1 MSHRRSIRWG
11 LLLVTVVLS
20 GACGGGGGCGGCG
33 STTPLPAGGLPADQT
48 VEGGGQIRVTPSGM
62 NKIQSLAR
70 DMVEEQLGEGFCV
83 PPTELGDPS
92 SLLGT
97 GARLCQGNQN
107 QCRPGCDTDIHI
119 DTITVSAAGPQ
130 TLRLRAQ
137 VDATLTVP
145 TSFQI
150 VGVPGSCNVGV
161 TANNFVLIADIPLT
175 IDNGSGELVIGTPNL
190 PRPSLSV
197 DFSGCG
203 FGSVLL
209 DLFSGF
215 FTDFIIDA
223 VIDTVRPTLEGLIR
237 DLIPNPMGVAGTMDL
252 GSLLAGVSSGSSGA
266 LEARVLPGGYVRLV
280 GGGLSVGVI
289 TGFNADSN
297 PATRAPDLDSEV
309 ARCVPPLLPLDF
321 TAAPHS
327 LPRTIPRQTFA
338 LPAAGAFN
346 GNPEPAGKDLSIGLS
361 ETTFDLLGHHLVTSG
376 AACLGIGTAQVPQ
389 LSLGIFGFV
398 SQSLAELGSG
408 NGKDPML
415 LVTRPTRAV
424 DFAIGDGTEQSPR
437 LQLKIENFDVD
448 IYAFIYERYV
458 RAFTMSLS
466 LDVGLNLE
474 VEQAE
479 GQPVTIKPVLVGLSS
494 KNIRVKVENAEF
506 VREPAAEIQT
516 KLPLVFDL
524 ALPALLGGLPSI
536 ALPAFAGFSLQDIAI
551 GKVMTDEDAFLAV
564 QGNLGTLTLP
574 AAQLAK
580 LAKLEKSRSEGGAER
595 SRSEGGAERSRGSM
609 LSTLAAQPKPAPARG
624 EARLASVDV
633 PSLDEVRS
641 AAEGTG
647 GRMPSVTFEVDRR
660 DAAGRELEWSWR
672 LDDGLW
678 RPYTSAA
685 PLVIADRA
693 FAFQGDY
700 TIGLMARV
708 KGDYRTVSTEQRV
721 PVRIDSVGPRLVSG
735 ETRWSGGALEVMGV
749 DGVAGR
755 EIEIAFGTPGADEPA
770 TAWSRGQT
778 ATLPADQVKAL
789 AQGGELVVFLR
800 DPSGNMELEL
810 VEASFHGKAGES
822 GCSCASS
829 GGPSSGGVALMML
842 TVGMLLVQRRARRRM
857 TAAQLVR
864 LAQVAKTS
872 GVFLAIAITSSMVPG
887 CSCSS
892 NASKACEVVQDCSGS
907 CDPGEVAFCVEGGCI
922 CGEDIP
928 PGKIGP
934 YADIAVSEDG
944 VAWVAAYAQQYGDLV
959 AVQAK
964 PGRISPDTWE
974 WVDGVPDGPVVIE
987 DAKIRLGIE
996 EKGQDVGMYP
1006 SIAVTRTGEP
1016 VISYFDRETASLR
1029 FTARSGGAWKSHVVD
1044 AGTKNLDGATG
1055 AVVGM
1060 YTSLTLRRDDGRP
1073 GIAYLAHVKEESG
1086 VRAEVRYASAQVSDP
1101 QVAGDWIIKVVDTA
1115 PVPVATPEDPDIYPL
1130 PAGLGLFVDS
1140 GRLLNQAP
1148 VVVYYDRTSGA
1159 LKMSTFNPTQN
1170 RFDPPVLLDGGTNDD
1185 AGWSPT
1191 IAVDGTGKVHVA
1203 YVGAARD
1210 DLEYLLVGTST
1221 QPEIVD
1227 DGLRIVGETP
1237 DGLPRPELHFVGD
1250 DASLVVTLAGVPV
1263 VTYQDA
1269 TSHELLIARRDSGV
1283 WTRTVVAGDEDPFAG
1298 AYGFFATS
1306 AATSSKL
1313 YVASWVLDPANEEQ
1327 WVEVFER
1334 PISP

>member
-11 LLLVTVVLS
+11 LLLVTMLLS

-33 STTPLPAGGLPADQT
+33 STAPLPAGGLPADQT

-83 PPTELGDPS
+83 PPTELGNPS
-92 SLLGT
+92 GFLGT

-107 QCRPGCDTDIHI
+107 QCTPGCDTDIHI

-150 VGVPGSCNVGV
+150 VGIPGSCNVGV
-161 TANNFVLIADIPLT
+161 SASNFVLIADIPLN
-175 IDNGSGELVIGTPNL
+175 INSGSGELVIGTPNL

-203 FGSVLL
+203 LGSVLL

-237 DLIPNPMGVAGTMDL
+237 DLIPNPMGIAGTMDL

-266 LEARVLPGGYVRLV
+266 LEARVLPGGYVRFV
-280 GGGLSVGVI
+280 GSGLSVGVI

-297 PATRAPDLDSEV
+297 PATRSPDLDSEV

-338 LPAAGAFN
+338 LPAAGAFD
-346 GNPEPAGKDLSIGLS
+346 GNPDPAGKDLSIGLS

-424 DFAIGDGTEQSPR
+424 DFAIGDGTEESPL

-466 LDVGLNLE
+466 LDAGLNLE

-506 VREPAAEIQT
+506 VRESAAEIQT

-536 ALPAFAGFSLQDIAI
+536 ALPAFAGFSLQDISI
-551 GKVMTDEDAFLAV
+551 GKVMTDEDVFLAV

-574 AAQLAK
+574 AAQMAK
-580 LAKLEKSRSEGGAER
+580 LAKV
-595 SRSEGGAERSRGSM
+595 RGSM
-609 LSTLAAQPKPAPARG
+609 LSAMAAQPKPARAQG

-633 PSLDEVRS
+633 PSLEEVRS
-641 AAEGTG
+641 AADGTG
-647 GRMPSVTFEVDRR
+647 GRMPSVTFEVDRV

-672 LDDGLW
+672 LNDGLW

-708 KGDYRTVSTEQRV
+708 KGDYRTVSAEQRTE
-721 PVRIDSVGPRLVSG
+721 VRIDSVGPRLVKG

-755 EIEIAFGTPGADEPA
+755 EIELAFGTPGADEPA
-770 TAWSRGQT
+770 TAWTRGQT
-778 ATLPADQVKAL
+778 AKLSADEVKSL

-800 DPSGNMELEL
+800 DPSGNVEMEL
-810 VEASFHGKAGES
+810 VEANFHGKAGES
-822 GCSCASS
+822 GCTCATS
-829 GGPSSGGVALMML
+829 GGPSGGGIALMML
-842 TVGMLLVQRRARRRM
+842 TVGMLFVQRRARRRM
-857 TAAQLVR
+857 TAAQLAR
-864 LAQVAKTS
+864 LAHVVKTA
-872 GVFLAIAITSSMVPG
+872 GVFLAIAIPSSMVPG

-944 VAWVAAYAQQYGDLV
+944 VVWVAAYAQQYGDLV

-964 PGRISPDTWE
+964 PGRISPDKWE
-974 WVDGVPDGPVVIE
+974 WVDGIPDGPVVIE
-987 DAKIRLGIE
+987 DAKIRKGIE
-996 EKGQDVGMYP
+996 EKGTDVGMYP
-1006 SIAVTRTGEP
+1006 SIAVTKKGEP

-1029 FTARSGGAWKSHVVD
+1029 FTARSGGAWKSHVVET
-1044 AGTKNLDGATG
+1044 GTKNLTGATG
-1055 AVVGM
+1055 VVVGM
-1060 YTSLTLRRDDGRP
+1060 YTSLTLRSDDGRP
-1073 GIAYLAHVKEESG
+1073 GIAYLAHVKDESG
-1086 VRAEVRYASAQVSDP
+1086 VRAEVRYASAQVEEP
-1101 QVAGDWIIKVVDTA
+1101 QAAADWMIKVVDTA
-1115 PVPVATPEDPDIYPL
+1115 PLPAADPEDPNIYPL
-1130 PAGLGLFVDS
+1130 PEGLGLFVDS

-1170 RFDPPVLLDGGTNDD
+1170 RFDPPVLLGGGTNND

-1210 DLEYLLVGTST
+1210 DLEYLQVGTST

-1227 DGLRIVGETP
+1227 DGYRIVGETP

-1250 DASLVVTLAGVPV
+1250 DASLIVTLNGVPV

-1269 TSHELLIARRDSGV
+1269 TSHELLISRRDSAGV
-1283 WTRTVVAGDEDPFAG
+1283 WTREVVAGDEDPFVG

-1334 PISP
+1334 PLSP